1 MLNAYL
7 WTLVIASYVTT
18 VLYAYDKKLVDDAII
33 NRTSPIRLCEFYV
46 LIATAL
52 GGAFGAIVGMV
63 LFDHKS
69 NMSRKWY
76 YLVMIISATMVQ
88 TFILLLLLGVIKV

>member
-7 WTLVIASYVTT
+7 WTLVIASYITT
-18 VLYAYDKKLVDDAII
+18 TLYAYDKKLADKH
-33 NRTSPIRLCEFYV
+33 TSRLSEYYV
-46 LIATAL
+46 LITTAL
-52 GGAFGAIVGMV
+52 GGSFGALLGMV

-76 YLVMIISATMVQ
+76 YLLMIIVSVIAQSV
-88 TFILLLLLGVIKV
+88 ILLYLLGIINF